1 MPDSQMKVLAV
12 DDFPTMRRIVKTL
25 LRQLGYTNISE
36 AEDGQAALAKLQQER
51 FDLVLLDWN
60 MPRMTGLELLKAI
73 RSDDSLRDIPVV
85 MITAEGRKEDV
96 LEAVK
101 AGVNNFIVKPFT
113 AETLEEKLKKVL
125 EKKAS

>member
-1 MPDSQMKVLAV
+1 MPDPEMKVLAV

-25 LRQLGYTNISE
+25 LRQLGYANISE
-36 AEDGQAALAKLQQER
+36 AEDGQAALAKLQQEK

-73 RSDDSLRDIPVV
+73 RSDDTLRHIPVV

-113 AETLEEKLKKVL
+113 AETLEEKLNKVL

>member
-1 MPDSQMKVLAV
+1 MPDAQLKILTV

-25 LRQLGYTNISE
+25 LRQLGFTNVSE
-36 AEDGQAALAKLQQER
+36 AEDGQAALAKLRQEK

-73 RSDDSLRDIPVV
+73 RADEELQCIPVV
-85 MITAEGRKEDV
+85 MITAEGRKKDV

-113 AETLEEKLKKVL
+113 AETLEEKINKVID
-125 EKKAS
+125 KRTS

>member
-1 MPDSQMKVLAV
+1 MPDLQMKVLTV

-36 AEDGQAALAKLQQER
+36 AEDGQAALAKLQQEK

-73 RSDDSLRDIPVV
+73 RADATLHDTPVV

-113 AETLEEKLKKVL
+113 AETLEEKLNKVL